1 MNTKRY
7 ISKLKV
13 TASSL
18 LLLAV
23 TFLFAC
29 ESNKPEEIQAITN
42 LEEQPSLIFRTLET
56 TISDSALIKYRF
68 IAPEVIQYDRKRE
81 QPYIDFPKGLH
92 LLIYNSDQVIEAQI
106 KCNVARYLMNEK
118 LWELKNNVEA
128 VNFKAEVI
136 NTELLYWDET
146 KALIYSDQYVKI
158 TRQTETLTGNG
169 FRSNQDLS
177 EYTILKPKGS
187 LEIDEQ

>member
-1 MNTKRY
+1 M
-7 ISKLKV
+7 
-13 TASSL
+13 

>member
-1 MNTKRY
+1 VNTKRY

>member
-1 MNTKRY
+1 MNTKHY
-7 ISKLKV
+7 ILLLKV
-13 TASSL
+13 TASSI

-29 ESNKPEEIQAITN
+29 QSNKPEEIKAITN
-42 LEEQPSLIFRTLET
+42 LEEQPSLIFRTLEA
-56 TISDSALIKYRF
+56 TISDSGLIKYRF
-68 IAPEVIQYDRKRE
+68 ISPEVIQYDKKRE
-81 QPYIDFPKGLH
+81 QPFIDFPQGLH
-92 LLIYNSDQVIEAQI
+92 LLIYNADQTIEAQI
-106 KCNVARYLMNEK
+106 KCNVAKYLMNEK

-136 NTELLYWDET
+136 NTELLYWDEA

-158 TRQTETLTGNG
+158 TRQNEILTGNG

-177 EYTILKPKGS
+177 EYTILKPKGT
-187 LEIDEQ
+187 LEIEEQ